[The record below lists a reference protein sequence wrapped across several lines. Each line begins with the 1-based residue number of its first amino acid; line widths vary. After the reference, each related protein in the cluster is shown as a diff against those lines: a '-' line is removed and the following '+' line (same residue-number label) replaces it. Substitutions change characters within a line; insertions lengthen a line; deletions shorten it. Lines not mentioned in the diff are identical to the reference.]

1 VTIYDRIFDLEGKL
15 DKPDLDFLSRRL
27 TLRRMLEEVRAEGFS
42 EGHREGMRD
51 ARDAESA
58 EREKAEAAA
67 VVPLEDGQG

>member
-1 VTIYDRIFDLEGKL
+1 MTIYDRIFELEGKL

-27 TLRRMLEEVRAEGFS
+27 TLRRVLEEVRAEAHR

-58 EREKAEAAA
+58 EREKAKALARENDDA
-67 VVPLEDGQG
+67 